1 VTNVTERKNIN
12 IMDTLTVELVVT
24 DGQVDV
30 DASVEAFTEALEAN
44 IAERKIALSGVA
56 EAVATLFDANKG
68 AHIALPTIG
77 SLVASALNSPPAS
90 FKTIS
95 ARVQDYV
102 RSNAKG
108 DQSLFVS
115 VRGRAGGTA
124 RRADMAVKA

>member
-1 VTNVTERKNIN
+1 
-12 IMDTLTVELVVT
+12 MDTLTVELVTV
-24 DGQVDV
+24 DGMVDV
-30 DASVEAFTEALEAN
+30 DASVEAFTKALEAN
-44 IAERKIALSGVA
+44 IAERSIALQGVA

-102 RSNAKG
+102 RANAKG
-108 DQSLFVS
+108 GSSLFVS
-115 VRGRAGGTA
+115 VRGRNGGTA
-124 RRADMAVKA
+124 RRSDMVVTA